1 MNIKTNHDKIK
12 DEKLQYD
19 ISKEVAKIPALSS
32 RKIEIYEFLKG
43 EKILRPDQRR
53 VIGQAK
59 FTFSPLG
66 KTFEK
71 QNKKKMKSKEKNK

>member
-1 MNIKTNHDKIK
+1 M
-12 DEKLQYD
+12 
-19 ISKEVAKIPALSS
+19 PALSS
-32 RKIEIYEFLKG
+32 RKVEIYEFLKG
-43 EKILRPDQRR
+43 EKILRPDQKR

-71 QNKKKMKSKEKNK
+71 QNKKQKKKQKNEEQGKKQIDAITNQIKKISGFN